1 MRAVAA
7 GLVAFLAAAMAMTLA
22 LTLSVVLA
30 SPAVALP
37 VLEKAD
43 ADELVTLLAEA
54 TEEQDVCYGWRIQ
67 VSDEGGVS
75 SGVDLGSSLG
85 LDKGPESCAR
95 FVQLVG
101 QIRYTSETSESADSA
116 SWRLETNIPTG
127 PRTPDL
133 ERAGYSADS
142 LVGARDDVS
151 LFNATLVLP
160 LLTAEA
166 GAAPPIVAEPD
177 AQPVAPG
184 DMPTG
189 RSGSDWLRQ
198 NGGVL
203 AAGGVVVAAGLG
215 WAGYGFVNGHVQG
228 SKRSANATAAQQG
241 DEGEQDEQGDEE
253 STEDQ

>member
-22 LTLSVVLA
+22 LKLSVVLA

-43 ADELVTLLAEA
+43 ADELVALLAEA

-67 VSDEGGVS
+67 VDDEAGVS
-75 SGVDLGSSLG
+75 SGVDQGSSLG
-85 LDKGPESCAR
+85 LDRGLDSCAR
-95 FVQLVG
+95 YVQLVG
-101 QIRYTSETSESADSA
+101 EIRYTSETSESEDSA
-116 SWRLETNIPTG
+116 TWYLRSNIPTG

-133 ERAGYSADS
+133 ERAGYSADA
-142 LVGARDDVS
+142 LVGARDDVA
-151 LFNATLVLP
+151 LFNATRALP

-177 AQPVAPG
+177 AQPVVPG

-203 AAGGVVVAAGLG
+203 AAGGVVVVAGLG
-215 WAGYGFVNGHVQG
+215 WAGYGFVNAHVQG
-228 SKRSANATAAQQG
+228 SKRSARDAAARQGEG
-241 DEGEQDEQGDEE
+241 DEGDEE